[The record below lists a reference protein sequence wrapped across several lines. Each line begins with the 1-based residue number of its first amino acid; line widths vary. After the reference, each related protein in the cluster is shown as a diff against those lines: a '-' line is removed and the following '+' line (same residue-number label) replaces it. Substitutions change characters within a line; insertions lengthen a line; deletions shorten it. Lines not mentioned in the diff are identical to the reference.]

1 MNSSSGCSFIL
12 VLFVQVT
19 GVSGGFAQ
27 GIFSPV
33 AISLHKGTFLSFREV
48 KLQTL
53 SYLQVF
59 NWFLVELIESK
70 HQYRF

>member
-1 MNSSSGCSFIL
+1 M
-12 VLFVQVT
+12 
-19 GVSGGFAQ
+19 GVSSTFGVLSKAVVSNLLIQ
-27 GIFSPV
+27 DPV
-33 AISLHKGTFLSFREV
+33 LHIKSDTSIHSREV

-53 SYLQVF
+53 SYLQVS